1 MGSEHVDII
10 SAEGV
15 VFQSIIRYPE
25 IRIRRGKTTFI
36 HGPSGCGKSTL
47 LKLINGTI
55 SPGQGQIFYD
65 GEDIEKIDTIRLRRE
80 ILLVGQS
87 VFLFTGTIEENFI
100 KYYGYRDLDP
110 PGKEA
115 IQKFLSICSADFPLE
130 TRCETMSGGERQRV
144 YIAIFLSFMP
154 KVLMMDEPTSALD
167 SLSAETMMNNI
178 KRFSTENDITAIVV
192 SHSLSLAE
200 KYGDQMIV
208 LERGKDNA

>member
-25 IRIRRGKTTFI
+25 IRISRGKTTFI

-47 LKLINGTI
+47 LKLINGTV

-154 KVLMMDEPTSALD
+154 KVLIMDEPTSALD